1 MCLPVPPHDAS
12 GSDTTCDADLFY
24 GRVRVGNTC
33 VSCPA
38 GTTNA
43 AGDDASGSD
52 TTCDVTTCGVNQFV
66 STNVPVYVL
75 LERRTMPVT
84 MPLDLIRTVMR

>member
-1 MCLPVPPHDAS
+1 MS
-12 GSDTTCDADLFY
+12 NNG
-24 GRVRVGNTC
+24 

-43 AGDDASGSD
+43 ADDASGSD

-66 STNVPVYVL
+66 STNACVSCPVG
-75 LERRTMPVT
+75 TT
-84 MPLDLIRTVMR
+84 NAAGDDASGLIRTVMR